1 MLRKLLA
8 TCVFAGTATTAQA
21 GTTESL
27 TRLSIVTSI
36 DIPAAPEVIWEV
48 LADTGRYP
56 EWNPYHVRVD
66 GEMQPGAKLAVHV
79 EKPNGDAVTVHP
91 HLLEAVPG
99 RSLVWG
105 GGPRGIFRGEHRFD
119 LERLPQGCTRL
130 HHTEVFS
137 GLFISFADLDA
148 IEPGYVLMN
157 QALKARV
164 AALAGDRPGC

>member
-1 MLRKLLA
+1 MFKTFLA
-8 TCVFAGTATTAQA
+8 TCILAGTTSGAQA
-21 GTTESL
+21 GTTESF
-27 TRLSIVTSI
+27 TRLAIDTAI
-36 DIPAAPEVIWEV
+36 DIPASPEVIWGV

-56 EWNPYHVRVD
+56 EWNPYHVRVE
-66 GEMQPGAKLAVHV
+66 GRMEIGAKLAVHV

-119 LERLPQGCTRL
+119 LERVSPNCTRV

-157 QALKARV
+157 EALRARV
-164 AALAGDRPGC
+164 AALSGTGSAC